1 MGTFDFLA
9 SLVKMIS
16 ALAVVLGVMLAGLWA
31 VRKLMK
37 KTGTGVDDGQKIR
50 VLSTRY
56 LGPKSSI
63 MLLDVL
69 GSVIVV
75 GVTGTQISMLT
86 TITDE
91 ESLERL
97 RSSRAGEGD
106 SQPFLDQIT
115 LYKRKLRTLSLVGG
129 QSDSKKQ

>member
-1 MGTFDFLA
+1 MGNFDFLA

-31 VRKLMK
+31 ARKFMNK
-37 KTGTGVDDGQKIR
+37 RGAVVDDGQMIR

-56 LGPKSSI
+56 MGPKSSI

-69 GSVIVV
+69 GNVIVV
-75 GVTGTQISMLT
+75 GVSGTQITMLT

-97 RSSRAGEGD
+97 RAPRSGDSS

-115 LYKRKLRTLSLVGG
+115 LYKRKLKTLSLIGS
-129 QSDSKKQ
+129 QLDKKP

>member
-1 MGTFDFLA
+1 MSTLDFLA
-9 SLVKMIS
+9 SLLKMIS

-31 VRKLMK
+31 VRRFMN
-37 KTGTGVDDGQKIR
+37 KTGAKVDDGQMIR

-63 MLLDVL
+63 LLLDVL

-75 GVTGTQISMLT
+75 GVSGTQMTLLT

-91 ESLERL
+91 DSLERL
-97 RSSRAGEGD
+97 RSAGPGAGD
-106 SQPFLDQIT
+106 AQPFLDPIS
-115 LYKRKLRTLSLVGG
+115 LYKRKLKTLSLVGG
-129 QSDSKKQ
+129 QNEPK

>member
-37 KTGTGVDDGQKIR
+37 KTGAGVDDEQKIR

-75 GVTGTQISMLT
+75 GVTGSQISMLT

-97 RSSRAGEGD
+97 RSSRAGRGTR
-106 SQPFLDQIT
+106 SPSST
-115 LYKRKLRTLSLVGG
+115 RSPCTNAS
-129 QSDSKKQ
+129 

>member
-16 ALAVVLGVMLAGLWA
+16 ALAVVLGVMFAALWD
-31 VRKLMK
+31 VRKFMK
-37 KTGTGVDDGQKIR
+37 KTGAGVDDGQKIR
-50 VLSTRY
+50 VLSSRY

-75 GVTGTQISMLT
+75 GVTPSQISMLT

-97 RSSRAGEGD
+97 RSRTDDSS
-106 SQPFLDQIT
+106 SQPFLDPIT
-115 LYKRKLRTLSLVGG
+115 LYKRKLKTLSLAG
-129 QSDSKKQ
+129 SRLNKEP

>member
-1 MGTFDFLA
+1 MSTLDFLA
-9 SLVKMIS
+9 SLLKMVS

-31 VRKLMK
+31 VRRFMN
-37 KTGTGVDDGQKIR
+37 KTGANVDDGRMIR

-63 MLLDVL
+63 LLLDVL

-75 GVTGTQISMLT
+75 GVSGTQMTLLT

-91 ESLERL
+91 DSLERL
-97 RSSRAGEGD
+97 RSASPVESAAR
-106 SQPFLDQIT
+106 PFLDPVS
-115 LYKRKLRTLSLVGG
+115 LYKRKLKTLSLVGG
-129 QSDSKKQ
+129 QNEPK

>member
-1 MGTFDFLA
+1 M
-9 SLVKMIS
+9 VS

-37 KTGTGVDDGQKIR
+37 KSGTGVDDGQKIR

-63 MLLDVL
+63 MLVDVL

-75 GVTGTQISMLT
+75 GVTASQISMLT

-91 ESLERL
+91 ESIESLKIIPGRG
-97 RSSRAGEGD
+97 RGPAGLPRPDHPVQAEAEN
-106 SQPFLDQIT
+106 PEP
-115 LYKRKLRTLSLVGG
+115 GG
-129 QSDSKKQ
+129 LTTDKEP

>member
-1 MGTFDFLA
+1 MSTLDFLA
-9 SLVKMIS
+9 SLLKMIS

-31 VRKLMK
+31 VRRFMN
-37 KTGTGVDDGQKIR
+37 KTGAKVDDGQMIR

-63 MLLDVL
+63 LLLDVL

-75 GVTGTQISMLT
+75 GVSGSRMTLLT

-91 ESLERL
+91 DALERL
-97 RSSRAGEGD
+97 RSARPGEAD
-106 SQPFLDQIT
+106 PQPFLDPVT
-115 LYKRKLRTLSLVGG
+115 LYRRKLKTLSLLGG
-129 QSDSKKQ
+129 SGDPK

>member
-1 MGTFDFLA
+1 MGTFDFIA

-31 VRKLMK
+31 VRKFMK
-37 KTGTGVDDGQKIR
+37 KTGTGVDDEQKIR

-69 GSVIVV
+69 GNVIVV
-75 GVTGTQISMLT
+75 GVTGSQISMLT

-97 RSSRAGEGD
+97 SSSRTD
-106 SQPFLDQIT
+106 DSSSQPFLDQIT
-115 LYKRKLRTLSLVGG
+115 LYKRKLKTLSLA
-129 QSDSKKQ
+129 SSRLSKEP

>member
-1 MGTFDFLA
+1 MATFDFLA
-9 SLVKMIS
+9 SLLKMIS
-16 ALAVVLGVMLAGLWA
+16 ALAVVLGVMLGGLWA

-69 GSVIVV
+69 GNVIVV

-86 TITDE
+86 TISDE

-97 RSSRAGEGD
+97 RSSRAGERE
-106 SQPFLDQIT
+106 SQAFLDQIT
-115 LYKRKLRTLSLVGG
+115 LYKRKLKTLSLVGS
-129 QSDSKKQ
+129 QPDKK

>member
-1 MGTFDFLA
+1 MSTFEFLA
-9 SLVKMIS
+9 SLLKMIS
-16 ALAVVLGVMLAGLWA
+16 ALAVVLGVMLACLWA
-31 VRKLMK
+31 ARKFMNNK
-37 KTGTGVDDGQKIR
+37 GAGVDDGQMIR

-63 MLLDVL
+63 LLLDVL
-69 GSVIVV
+69 GNVIVV

-97 RSSRAGEGD
+97 RAPRSGDSS

-115 LYKRKLRTLSLVGG
+115 LYKRKLKTLSMVGS
-129 QSDSKKQ
+129 QLDKKP

>member
-1 MGTFDFLA
+1 MGTFDFIA

-16 ALAVVLGVMLAGLWA
+16 ALAVVLGVMLASLWA
-31 VRKLMK
+31 VRKFMK
-37 KTGTGVDDGQKIR
+37 KTGTGVDDEQKIR

-69 GSVIVV
+69 GNVIVV
-75 GVTGTQISMLT
+75 GVTGSQISMLT

-97 RSSRAGEGD
+97 RSTRTGERD

-115 LYKRKLRTLSLVGG
+115 LYKRKLKTMSLAG
-129 QSDSKKQ
+129 SRLNKEP

>member
-1 MGTFDFLA
+1 MSTIDFLA
-9 SLVKMIS
+9 SLLKMIS

-31 VRKLMK
+31 VRKFMN
-37 KTGTGVDDGQKIR
+37 KTGSRVDSGQMIR

-63 MLLDVL
+63 LLLDVL

-75 GVTGTQISMLT
+75 GVSGSRMTLLT

-91 ESLERL
+91 DALERL
-97 RSSRAGEGD
+97 RSARPGEAD
-106 SQPFLDQIT
+106 PQPFMDPIA
-115 LYKRKLRTLSLVGG
+115 LYRRKLKTLSLLGG
-129 QSDSKKQ
+129 QGETK

>member
-1 MGTFDFLA
+1 MSTFEFFA

-31 VRKLMK
+31 IRKFMH
-37 KTGTGVDDGQKIR
+37 KTGAKADEGRMIR

-63 MLLDVL
+63 LLLDVL

-75 GVTGTQISMLT
+75 GVTGTRMTLLT

-91 ESLERL
+91 DALERL
-97 RSSRAGEGD
+97 RSARPGEAD
-106 SQPFLDQIT
+106 PQPFLDPVT
-115 LYKRKLRTLSLVGG
+115 LYRRKLKTLSLLGG
-129 QSDSKKQ
+129 SGDPK

>member
-1 MGTFDFLA
+1 MSTFDFLA
-9 SLVKMIS
+9 SLLKMIS

-31 VRKLMK
+31 VRKFMK

-63 MLLDVL
+63 MLVDVL
-69 GSVIVV
+69 GNVIVV
-75 GVTGTQISMLT
+75 GVTGSQISMLT

-97 RSSRAGEGD
+97 KSSQAGERG
-106 SQPFLDQIT
+106 SQAFLDQIT
-115 LYKRKLRTLSLVGG
+115 LYKRKLKTLSLVGS
-129 QSDSKKQ
+129 QSNRKP

>member
-1 MGTFDFLA
+1 MSTFEFLA
-9 SLVKMIS
+9 SILKMIS

-31 VRKLMK
+31 ARKFMN
-37 KTGTGVDDGQKIR
+37 KTGAGVDDGQMIR

-63 MLLDVL
+63 LLLDVL
-69 GSVIVV
+69 GNVIVV
-75 GVTGTQISMLT
+75 GVSGTQITMLT

-97 RSSRAGEGD
+97 RAPRSGDSS

-115 LYKRKLRTLSLVGG
+115 LYKRKLKTLSIVGS
-129 QSDSKKQ
+129 QLDKKP

>member
-1 MGTFDFLA
+1 MSTFEFLA
-9 SLVKMIS
+9 SLLKMIS
-16 ALAVVLGVMLAGLWA
+16 ALAVVLGVMLACLWA
-31 VRKLMK
+31 ARKFMNNK
-37 KTGTGVDDGQKIR
+37 GKGVDDGQMIR

-63 MLLDVL
+63 LLLDVL
-69 GSVIVV
+69 GNVIVV

-97 RSSRAGEGD
+97 RSSRAGERD

-115 LYKRKLRTLSLVGG
+115 LYKRKLKTLSLVSG
-129 QSDSKKQ
+129 QQDKK

>member
-1 MGTFDFLA
+1 MGTFDFIA

-31 VRKLMK
+31 VRKFMT
-37 KTGTGVDDGQKIR
+37 KTGAGVDDEQKIR

-75 GVTGTQISMLT
+75 GVTGSQISMLT

-97 RSSRAGEGD
+97 RSARAGEKD

-115 LYKRKLRTLSLVGG
+115 LYKRKLKTLSLA
-129 QSDSKKQ
+129 SSRLNKEP

>member
-1 MGTFDFLA
+1 MSTFDFIA
-9 SLVKMIS
+9 SLLKMVS
-16 ALAVVLGVMLAGLWA
+16 ALAVVLGIMLAGLWF

-37 KTGTGVDDGQKIR
+37 KTGTGVDDGHAIR
-50 VLSTRY
+50 ILSTRY

-63 MLLDVL
+63 MLVDVL

-75 GVTGTQISMLT
+75 GVTGSQISMLT

-91 ESLERL
+91 DALERMK
-97 RSSRAGEGD
+97 SSRAVEQD

-115 LYKRKLRTLSLVGG
+115 LYKRKLKTLSLVGS
-129 QSDSKKQ
+129 QRDRK

>member
-1 MGTFDFLA
+1 
-9 SLVKMIS
+9 
-16 ALAVVLGVMLAGLWA
+16 
-31 VRKLMK
+31 
-37 KTGTGVDDGQKIR
+37 VDDGQKIR

-75 GVTGTQISMLT
+75 GVTGSQISMLT

-97 RSSRAGEGD
+97 RSSRAD
-106 SQPFLDQIT
+106 DSSSQPFLDQIT
-115 LYKRKLRTLSLVGG
+115 LYKRKLKTMSLAG
-129 QSDSKKQ
+129 SRLNKEP

>member
-1 MGTFDFLA
+1 MSTFEFLA
-9 SLVKMIS
+9 SLLKMIS
-16 ALAVVLGVMLAGLWA
+16 ALAVVLGVMLACLWA
-31 VRKLMK
+31 ARKFMNNK
-37 KTGTGVDDGQKIR
+37 GKGVDDGQMIR

-63 MLLDVL
+63 LLLDVL
-69 GSVIVV
+69 GNVIVV

-97 RSSRAGEGD
+97 RAPRSGDSS

-115 LYKRKLRTLSLVGG
+115 LYKRKLKTLSLVGS
-129 QSDSKKQ
+129 QLDKK

>member
-1 MGTFDFLA
+1 
-9 SLVKMIS
+9 
-16 ALAVVLGVMLAGLWA
+16 VMLAGLWA

-69 GSVIVV
+69 GRVIVV

-97 RSSRAGEGD
+97 RSSRGGEN

-115 LYKRKLRTLSLVGG
+115 LYKRKLKTLSLVSG
-129 QSDSKKQ
+129 QSDNKKQ

>member
-9 SLVKMIS
+9 SLLKMFS

-31 VRKLMK
+31 IRKFMK

-56 LGPKSSI
+56 LGPKSSS

-75 GVTGTQISMLT
+75 GVTGSQISMLT

-97 RSSRAGEGD
+97 RSSRAD
-106 SQPFLDQIT
+106 DSSSQPFLDQVT
-115 LYKRKLRTLSLVGG
+115 LYKRKLKTLSLA
-129 QSDSKKQ
+129 SSRLNKEP